1 MLEARASQTAASLLP
16 SSEAGLTSQGT
27 PHPTLPHLHQ
37 QKPRDPWREGSLM
50 HSAQSAPH
58 PTFTLPGPPS
68 ACLDAFPAHVYLEPS
83 FLGSLLSMLQG
94 TTCPG
99 SLGAPVPGPRF
110 QRPLRP
116 RDRHRPPRPVAPAA
130 PRGSLSASGHTRAVL
145 TPPNRSR
152 GARPLRVCGE
162 NSESKA
168 SLRAIDSA
176 WKKYQAL
183 CAQSCSR

>member
-1 MLEARASQTAASLLP
+1 MQSQLCFIKWKGINVCGGSVLEARASQTAASLLP

-94 TTCPG
+94 HPLELFQPLLNRVGC
-99 SLGAPVPGPRF
+99 SFLG
-110 QRPLRP
+110 
-116 RDRHRPPRPVAPAA
+116 
-130 PRGSLSASGHTRAVL
+130 
-145 TPPNRSR
+145 
-152 GARPLRVCGE
+152 
-162 NSESKA
+162 
-168 SLRAIDSA
+168 II
-176 WKKYQAL
+176 
-183 CAQSCSR
+183 